1 MARIL
6 LVDDEPDMVE
16 VWKLFLR
23 RTGHEFMQA
32 NDGLEAIDMVQQ
44 FLPDLIILDLMM
56 PNASGD
62 TVLGLVRSTPSLAR
76 TRVLVVSAHH
86 EAARI
91 SQKYKADGFLPK
103 PVHLEQFN
111 REVERLVAEAQSEV
125 TQDS

>member
-23 RTGHEFMQA
+23 RAGHEFMQA
-32 NDGLEAIDMVQQ
+32 HDGLQAIEMVQEYI
-44 FLPDLIILDLMM
+44 PYLIILDLMM

-62 TVLGLVRSTPSLAR
+62 TVLGLVRSTPSLTN

-86 EAARI
+86 EGPRLAE
-91 SQKYKADGFLPK
+91 KMKADGFLAK
-103 PVHLEQFN
+103 PVHLDQFN
-111 REVERLVAEAQSEV
+111 KEVERLLKEAQH
-125 TQDS
+125 